1 MTTTLGS
8 VYCTLLSRLVL
19 FSGQVRAALPRQAP
33 STPCVLEPHIAVP
46 SSLNTHKGK
55 VASADCGIATWARQ
69 AAMLLEG
76 RVGRSGAAW
85 QKWDDGRRVETG
97 REGATISGREAR
109 WTLLRRYALRSNAHN
124 RTFSA
129 EFAPRA
135 HRRLRCVAWTW
146 GLARSS
152 GSRRQAGAQTAS
164 IGQRQMRHVT
174 GDDDIANR

>member
-19 FSGQVRAALPRQAP
+19 FSEQVRAALPRQAP

-85 QKWDDGRRVETG
+85 QKWDDERRVETG

-109 WTLLRRYALRSNAHN
+109 WTLLRRYDLRSNAHN

-129 EFAPRA
+129 EFAHSRSPQVA
-135 HRRLRCVAWTW
+135 LRCMDMGPCSQQRFT
-146 GLARSS
+146 
-152 GSRRQAGAQTAS
+152 QAGRGADGGHWAEADAACD
-164 IGQRQMRHVT
+164 G
-174 GDDDIANR
+174 